1 MENKEIKQ
9 KRLKNLSIKKGMI
22 QTNHRI
28 WLEMITN
35 IHFRRNSGIIE
46 MMLIKF
52 ENLEKRTDWKISWD
66 FQVSIMNSH
75 KLGLF
80 FLIKSWA
87 NSEPEGHPLP
97 SHSVPHPYKLYPES
111 ASLPLATFWD
121 TREKNASTGCLQPPL
136 CAAGERPTPLCSWSA
151 FFCGRG
157 LRVSNI
163 LGILGSQ
170 GQEQLQS
177 SLPSWST
184 RGRSGNQGSGQCW
197 GCW

>member
-1 MENKEIKQ
+1 
-9 KRLKNLSIKKGMI
+9 MI

-35 IHFRRNSGIIE
+35 IHFRRNSGIIKT
-46 MMLIKF
+46 MLIKF
-52 ENLEKRTDWKISWD
+52 ENLEKWTDRKISWD
-66 FQVSIMNSH
+66 FQVSIINSH

-87 NSEPEGHPLP
+87 NSEPEGYPLP

-121 TREKNASTGCLQPPL
+121 TREKKCLNWVSATSTV
-136 CAAGERPTPLCSWSA
+136 CSWSA

-170 GQEQLQS
+170 GQEQLQTE
-177 SLPSWST
+177 ST
-184 RGRSGNQGSGQCW
+184 PRAFREPGAWPVLRLLVSYSYGFSQL
-197 GCW
+197 